1 MTVQGTQ
8 GDLVIVQGDLVIV
21 QGDLL
26 IVQGDLV
33 IVQGYLLWFPSM
45 MVNKRNII
53 PVSTQ
58 TILIGRVHNSVNNTQ
73 HNSVN
78 NTQHNTQQCKQHTQ
92 THTCNTYNTTHF
104 GRTQIQQQQ

>member
-33 IVQGYLLWFPSM
+33 IQGDLLWFPSM
-45 MVNKRNII
+45 MVNKKEHYTSVDTNNIN
-53 PVSTQ
+53 
-58 TILIGRVHNSVNNTQ
+58 R
-73 HNSVN
+73 
-78 NTQHNTQQCKQHTQ
+78 
-92 THTCNTYNTTHF
+92 
-104 GRTQIQQQQ
+104 